1 MFSRKTFQLL
11 SPIVH
16 MDSNALYDQ
25 IMNIDPQIRFAT
37 IANINGKIEYTGHRE
52 GVTNVLSS
60 DESKKSLQRA
70 IDSWNARS
78 DLSDKIGEGKYVLAE
93 YAKIKRITIP
103 MGKEHL
109 IYLTTDVN
117 ADHTKIIDETLKLL

>member
-1 MFSRKTFQLL
+1 
-11 SPIVH
+11 
-16 MDSNALYDQ
+16 MDHKALYDK
-25 IMNIDPQIRFAT
+25 IMDIDSQIRFAT
-37 IANINGKIEYTGHRE
+37 IANKDGKIEHTGHRE
-52 GVTNVLSS
+52 GVTNVLTS

-70 IDSWNARS
+70 IDSWSARN

-93 YAKIKRITIP
+93 YGKIKRITIP

-109 IYLTTDVN
+109 IYLTTDVK

>member
-1 MFSRKTFQLL
+1 M
-11 SPIVH
+11 
-16 MDSNALYDQ
+16 
-25 IMNIDPQIRFAT
+25 
-37 IANINGKIEYTGHRE
+37 EYTGHRE
-52 GVTNVLSS
+52 GITNVLSS

-93 YAKIKRITIP
+93 YTKIKCITIP
-103 MGKEHL
+103 VGKEHL

-117 ADHTKIIDETLKLL
+117 ADHAKIIDETLKLL

>member
-1 MFSRKTFQLL
+1 MCQRQL
-11 SPIVH
+11 PI
-16 MDSNALYDQ
+16 MDHKALYDK
-25 IMNIDPQIRFAT
+25 IMDIDSQIRFAT
-37 IANINGKIEYTGHRE
+37 IANKDGKIEHTGHRE
-52 GVTNVLSS
+52 GVTNVLTS

-70 IDSWNARS
+70 IDSWSARN

-93 YAKIKRITIP
+93 YGKIKRITIP

-109 IYLTTDVN
+109 VYLTTDVK

>member
-1 MFSRKTFQLL
+1 
-11 SPIVH
+11 

-25 IMNIDPQIRFAT
+25 IMNIDNQIRFAT
-37 IANINGKIEYTGHRE
+37 IVNLDGKIERTGHRE
-52 GVTNVLSS
+52 GVTNALSS
-60 DESKKSLQRA
+60 EESKKSLQRA

-93 YAKIKRITIP
+93 YANIKRITIP

-109 IYLTTDVN
+109 IYLTTDVK
-117 ADHTKIIDETLKLL
+117 ADHTKIINETLKLL

>member
-1 MFSRKTFQLL
+1 MDHQHLL
-11 SPIVH
+11 DKI
-16 MDSNALYDQ
+16 MD
-25 IMNIDPQIRFAT
+25 IDPHIRFAT
-37 IANINGKIEYTGHRE
+37 IANKDGKIEHTGHRE
-52 GVTNVLSS
+52 GVTNVLTP

-70 IDSWNARS
+70 IDSWNARN

-103 MGKEHL
+103 LGKEHL

>member
-1 MFSRKTFQLL
+1 
-11 SPIVH
+11 
-16 MDSNALYDQ
+16 MDNKELYDK
-25 IMNIDPQIRFAT
+25 IMDIDSQIRFAT
-37 IANINGKIEYTGHRE
+37 IANKDGKIEHTGHRE
-52 GVTNVLSS
+52 GVTNILTS

-70 IDSWNARS
+70 IDSWNARN

-109 IYLTTDVN
+109 IYLTTDVE